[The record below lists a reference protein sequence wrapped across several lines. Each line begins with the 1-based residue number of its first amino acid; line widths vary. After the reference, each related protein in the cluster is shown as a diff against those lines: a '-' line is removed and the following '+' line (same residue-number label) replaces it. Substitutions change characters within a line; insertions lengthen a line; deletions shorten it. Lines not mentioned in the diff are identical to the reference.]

1 MTTCRLL
8 ALACCLFACLW
19 HGPVSAQGD
28 PLADLPQSAAVTGVG
43 MAFVGPHPKNGP
55 PPERAA
61 RRKAI
66 RLARLDAL
74 EQAVLAHMGPG
85 PTRDAFYR
93 VRPRLNHM
101 ADAYLEAVRQ
111 TGEEMNAL
119 DALQV
124 SIAASVRLRD
134 MMRDALALDERGRP
148 PYPPRNGEPL
158 TVTHEG
164 LFSPD
169 RSREVMDCLASV
181 LPDAGQAV
189 FLRHAGSTATYRL
202 DYVGTPDE
210 FAQDLKLNAV
220 QRQCGN
226 FALIRGEGSVLR
238 IGPASGD

>member
-8 ALACCLFACLW
+8 ALVCCLLACLW
-19 HGPVSAQGD
+19 QGQARAQDD

-43 MAFVGPHPKNGP
+43 MAFLGPQPKNGP

-61 RRKAI
+61 RRTAV

-85 PTRDAFYR
+85 PERDAFYR
-93 VRPRLNHM
+93 VRPKLNHM

-134 MMRDALALDERGRP
+134 MMRDARVLNERRRP
-148 PYPPRNGEPL
+148 PSPPGNGGPL

-169 RSREVMDCLASV
+169 RAREVMDCLALV

-202 DYVGTPDE
+202 DYAGAPDE
-210 FAQDLKLNAV
+210 FAQDLRLNAV

-226 FALIRGEGSVLR
+226 FALIRGEGPVLR